1 MSAFCLPKGVL
12 SLLLAFPKQKL
23 DIKNRSLLHWTQGG
37 KVRHLSNFIRGGSI
51 NKWKENKFECQ
62 WRWKSKGFGMWWG
75 NRFIIQAVSVWLW
88 YFGQFC
94 FSLIYS
100 DSVVVLMYPSCPV
113 LTVTFTTQKLTNCRC
128 KVSIGWGII
137 LVCISVCWG
146 CIPICRLRPLDA
158 LLSSGLCG
166 KGGALPPVTG
176 LTVQRIICC

>member
-100 DSVVVLMYPSCPV
+100 VVVLMYPSRPV
-113 LTVTFTTQKLTNCRC
+113 LTVTFTTQKLTNGRC
-128 KVSIGWGII
+128 KVSICWGII

-146 CIPICRLRPLDA
+146 CIPPPHDPLSAHTRLLMWQTISTISHPN
-158 LLSSGLCG
+158 
-166 KGGALPPVTG
+166 
-176 LTVQRIICC
+176 